1 MSFKCFLGV
10 LQVFKTFVTSVSTV
24 FGRMLQVFHLGVSKV
39 DLMLHML
46 QWYRPEPAVA
56 AG

>member
-46 QWYRPEPAVA
+46 QWYRPEPTVA